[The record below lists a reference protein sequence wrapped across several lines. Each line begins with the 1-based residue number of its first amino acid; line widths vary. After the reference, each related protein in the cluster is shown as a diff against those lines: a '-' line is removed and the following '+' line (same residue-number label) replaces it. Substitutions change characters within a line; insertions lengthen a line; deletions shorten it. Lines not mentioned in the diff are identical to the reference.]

1 MFKKYKRGLT
11 RHLDDWIKIVENEKM
26 PIGSDAIK
34 NVELV
39 KRVLAHPDIRD
50 DPERIEECIELIEK

>member
-11 RHLDDWIKIVENEKM
+11 RHLDDWINIVENEKM

-39 KRVLAHPDIRD
+39 KRVLAHPDIRV